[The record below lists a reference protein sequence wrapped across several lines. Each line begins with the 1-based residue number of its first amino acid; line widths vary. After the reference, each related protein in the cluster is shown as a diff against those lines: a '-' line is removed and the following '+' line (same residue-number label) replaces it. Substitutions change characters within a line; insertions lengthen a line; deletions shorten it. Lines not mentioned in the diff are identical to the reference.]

1 MVTKQSR
8 GIATP
13 AKDLW
18 RARNDFFK
26 GAFMKRKIIFC
37 TLILAISLLLAHQV
51 RADTEEFSIKQFS
64 PNDFY
69 TFTKVFSEMRGPLR
83 SEILKDKNTNFE
95 NADPLKYVEKVK
107 NDKSVRKALK
117 ASKISWIQFRELMG
131 NILLAYFSIQPD
143 KTKAALL
150 RQLSEYGLLID
161 NSQIPEEYRP
171 VVSEVLKTE
180 EGSAL
185 AAAVLDVIIQIP
197 PQNISIVRENR
208 KQLDRHFYTKYWA
221 DQLE

>member
-1 MVTKQSR
+1 MRQ
-8 GIATP
+8 
-13 AKDLW
+13 
-18 RARNDFFK
+18 
-26 GAFMKRKIIFC
+26 KIIFC
-37 TLILAISLLLAHQV
+37 ALILAVSLLFAQQA
-51 RADTEEFSIKQFS
+51 RADMQEFSIKEFS

-107 NDKSVRKALK
+107 NDKSVKKALK
-117 ASKISWIQFRELMG
+117 ASKISWTQFRELMG

-150 RQLSEYGLLID
+150 RQLAEYGLSIEND
-161 NSQIPEEYRP
+161 QIPEEYRP
-171 VVSEVLKTE
+171 VVKEVLQTE

-185 AAAVLDVIIQIP
+185 AVAVLDIIIQIP
-197 PQNISIVRENR
+197 PQNVSIVRENK
-208 KQLDRHFYTKYWA
+208 KQLDRHFYTKHWINE
-221 DQLE
+221 LE

>member
-1 MVTKQSR
+1 
-8 GIATP
+8 
-13 AKDLW
+13 
-18 RARNDFFK
+18 
-26 GAFMKRKIIFC
+26 MKKKIVFC
-37 TLILAISLLLAHQV
+37 TLLLPVFFLFAYQAH
-51 RADTEEFSIKQFS
+51 ADMEEFSIRQFS

-83 SEILKDKNTNFE
+83 SEILKDRKTDFE

-117 ASKISWIQFRELMG
+117 ASKISWMQFRELMG

-150 RQLSEYGLLID
+150 RQLAEYGLSIEND
-161 NSQIPEEYRP
+161 QIPEEYRP
-171 VVSEVLKTE
+171 VVKEVLQTE

-185 AAAVLDVIIQIP
+185 AAAVLDIIIQIP
-197 PQNISIVRENR
+197 PQNISIVRENK
-208 KQLDRHFYTKYWA
+208 KQLDRHFYTKYWINE
-221 DQLE
+221 LE